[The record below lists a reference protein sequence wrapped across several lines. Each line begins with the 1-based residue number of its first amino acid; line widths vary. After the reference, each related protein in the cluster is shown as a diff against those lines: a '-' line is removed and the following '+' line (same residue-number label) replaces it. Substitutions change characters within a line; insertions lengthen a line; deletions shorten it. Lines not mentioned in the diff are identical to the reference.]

1 MLRIPWPYNQNEN
14 ETQRSL
20 SCSTT
25 ALDKATRETR
35 VSQSGKL
42 YNLVRILYVYCTTLV
57 QPLYN
62 FVHCDLS
69 YNQ

>member
-14 ETQRSL
+14 ETKRSL

-35 VSQSGKL
+35 VSKSAAPVEVCSVAASSTGHPC
-42 YNLVRILYVYCTTLV
+42 VGI
-57 QPLYN
+57 
-62 FVHCDLS
+62 
-69 YNQ
+69 